1 MQSDG
6 SGTDI
11 QIFFWKLRTGNDL
24 FWLDELAKA
33 LLSRG
38 TWSHTHIKRE
48 EFHQLKITA
57 KLKKMPISTRCK
69 LQDRDIDSQSWY
81 WAC

>member
-1 MQSDG
+1 MALEETYRYSSENSELEMID
-6 SGTDI
+6 
-11 QIFFWKLRTGNDL
+11 FC
-24 FWLDELAKA
+24 LDELAKA

-38 TWSHTHIKRE
+38 TWSHTHITRE
-48 EFHQLKITA
+48 EFHQLKRTA

-69 LQDRDIDSQSWY
+69 PQDRDIDSESWY